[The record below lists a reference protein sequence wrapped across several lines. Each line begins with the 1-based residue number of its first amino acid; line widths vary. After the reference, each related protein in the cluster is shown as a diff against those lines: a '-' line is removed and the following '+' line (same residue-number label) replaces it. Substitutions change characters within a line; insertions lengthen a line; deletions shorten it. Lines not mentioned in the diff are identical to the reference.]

1 MNLKEVE
8 EKLKRVR
15 DIYAEKFKIKRDH
28 AGQF

>member
-8 EKLKRVR
+8 EKLKRVS

>member
-8 EKLKRVR
+8 EKLKRVS

-28 AGQF
+28 TGQF